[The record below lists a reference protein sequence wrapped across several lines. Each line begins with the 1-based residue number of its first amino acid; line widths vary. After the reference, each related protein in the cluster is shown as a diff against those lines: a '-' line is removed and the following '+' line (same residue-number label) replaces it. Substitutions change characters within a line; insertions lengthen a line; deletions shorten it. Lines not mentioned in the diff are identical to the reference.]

1 MLRRHL
7 EDLGHGFKLS
17 AIKEA
22 LDILSD
28 TLIEIRLESGDEP
41 GQTKRRRFMKGTI
54 LSNYSGDFTEGDPT
68 GEESRAAMTFH
79 PAATAAIL
87 QLALLPFESCKRLLS
102 R

>member
-28 TLIEIRLESGDEP
+28 TLIEIRLESHDDEP
-41 GQTKRRRFMKGTI
+41 GQSKRRRFMKAP
-54 LSNYSGDFTEGDPT
+54 S
-68 GEESRAAMTFH
+68 
-79 PAATAAIL
+79 
-87 QLALLPFESCKRLLS
+87 
-102 R
+102 